1 MSDFG
6 STLRSIIKVFGV
18 KSYIL
23 ADALGYDPSYLSKWL
38 NNSKRPPAAMIDGIA
53 EEIAKVCVH
62 SGDTSAFEK
71 LAENYNIQSVD
82 VSDKTACKKMIKS
95 IIANSFF
102 ETERETQPRKKA
114 ALPVTCPLNIDL
126 VFEQLMVHIERGAD
140 KFDLIIPLNV
150 FKLAV
155 EKKPELLAFFKIGS
169 TERQRVSL
177 RLFYTDST
185 LEEDDSMEVF
195 ILSLAHVFFNSSF
208 QLYYISQADY
218 SKYGGLC
225 VLNDCFAVCGIRDP
239 FSGEALCAS
248 ISNHESVEK
257 IYHSA
262 LSYFYKQTSVFDH
275 AKPYSE
281 KAKKYSYKYATNP
294 SHVYIL
300 GEMFP
305 IYMDSE
311 IQKLVFNTQLSP
323 TSADSNKNFYYEYAG
338 TTSVYIFESVFLNY
352 FVDGS
357 MCINNTRH
365 IVLGR
370 EERKHHIETLL
381 QRMKECSGL
390 DIYIVRDINPVLK
403 ANDCRFSIFSAADVC
418 LVINC
423 CEESEEREAYYI
435 TSDKGCAVV
444 ERLIAKFKALPDDI
458 LLSKERSMEYIQK
471 SLRII

>member
-1 MSDFG
+1 
-6 STLRSIIKVFGV
+6 
-18 KSYIL
+18 
-23 ADALGYDPSYLSKWL
+23 
-38 NNSKRPPAAMIDGIA
+38 
-53 EEIAKVCVH
+53 
-62 SGDTSAFEK
+62 
-71 LAENYNIQSVD
+71 
-82 VSDKTACKKMIKS
+82 MIKS
-95 IIANSFF
+95 IIVNSFF

-275 AKPYSE
+275 AKPYSK

-390 DIYIVRDINPVLK
+390 DIYIVRDTNPVLK

-444 ERLIAKFKALPDDI
+444 ERLIAKLKALPDDI

>member
-6 STLRSIIKVFGV
+6 STLRSIIKVCGV

-38 NNSKRPPAAMIDGIA
+38 NNSKRPPAAMIDGTA
-53 EEIAKVCVH
+53 EEIAEVCVH

-195 ILSLAHVFFNSSF
+195 ILSLPHVFFNSSF

-225 VLNDCFAVCGIRDP
+225 VLNDCLRRWTKGYTIKQPNMDCQPTEITALMRHRAV
-239 FSGEALCAS
+239 FS
-248 ISNHESVEK
+248 
-257 IYHSA
+257 
-262 LSYFYKQTSVFDH
+262 
-275 AKPYSE
+275 
-281 KAKKYSYKYATNP
+281 
-294 SHVYIL
+294 
-300 GEMFP
+300 
-305 IYMDSE
+305 
-311 IQKLVFNTQLSP
+311 
-323 TSADSNKNFYYEYAG
+323 
-338 TTSVYIFESVFLNY
+338 
-352 FVDGS
+352 
-357 MCINNTRH
+357 
-365 IVLGR
+365 
-370 EERKHHIETLL
+370 
-381 QRMKECSGL
+381 
-390 DIYIVRDINPVLK
+390 
-403 ANDCRFSIFSAADVC
+403 
-418 LVINC
+418 
-423 CEESEEREAYYI
+423 
-435 TSDKGCAVV
+435 
-444 ERLIAKFKALPDDI
+444 
-458 LLSKERSMEYIQK
+458 
-471 SLRII
+471 

>member
-6 STLRSIIKVFGV
+6 STLRSIIKVCGV

-38 NNSKRPPAAMIDGIA
+38 NNSKRPPAAMIDGTA

-95 IIANSFF
+95 IIVNSFF

-195 ILSLAHVFFNSSF
+195 ILSLTHVFFNSSF

-262 LSYFYKQTSVFDH
+262 LSYFYKQTSVLTMQNH
-275 AKPYSE
+275 TRRRQRS
-281 KAKKYSYKYATNP
+281 
-294 SHVYIL
+294 IR
-300 GEMFP
+300 
-305 IYMDSE
+305 I
-311 IQKLVFNTQLSP
+311 
-323 TSADSNKNFYYEYAG
+323 
-338 TTSVYIFESVFLNY
+338 
-352 FVDGS
+352 S
-357 MCINNTRH
+357 MPLTPP
-365 IVLGR
+365 
-370 EERKHHIETLL
+370 
-381 QRMKECSGL
+381 M
-390 DIYIVRDINPVLK
+390 
-403 ANDCRFSIFSAADVC
+403 SIFSVKCSQYTWTARYRSWFSTRSSAQPRQIPTKTSITNMRGQ
-418 LVINC
+418 LQ
-423 CEESEEREAYYI
+423 YI
-435 TSDKGCAVV
+435 FLNLC
-444 ERLIAKFKALPDDI
+444 F
-458 LLSKERSMEYIQK
+458 
-471 SLRII
+471 

>member
-6 STLRSIIKVFGV
+6 STLRSIIKVCGV

-38 NNSKRPPAAMIDGIA
+38 NNSKRPPAAMIDGTA

-95 IIANSFF
+95 IIVNSFF

-225 VLNDCFAVCGIRDP
+225 AKRLLCRLRNTGSVQRRG
-239 FSGEALCAS
+239 ALR
-248 ISNHESVEK
+248 
-257 IYHSA
+257 
-262 LSYFYKQTSVFDH
+262 Q
-275 AKPYSE
+275 
-281 KAKKYSYKYATNP
+281 
-294 SHVYIL
+294 
-300 GEMFP
+300 
-305 IYMDSE
+305 
-311 IQKLVFNTQLSP
+311 
-323 TSADSNKNFYYEYAG
+323 
-338 TTSVYIFESVFLNY
+338 
-352 FVDGS
+352 
-357 MCINNTRH
+357 H
-365 IVLGR
+365 I
-370 EERKHHIETLL
+370 
-381 QRMKECSGL
+381 
-390 DIYIVRDINPVLK
+390 
-403 ANDCRFSIFSAADVC
+403 
-418 LVINC
+418 
-423 CEESEEREAYYI
+423 
-435 TSDKGCAVV
+435 
-444 ERLIAKFKALPDDI
+444 
-458 LLSKERSMEYIQK
+458 
-471 SLRII
+471 